1 LIGGGWG
8 ALGVSAARALAF
20 VLALAAVHAAAQPYP
35 SRPIRFIVSTA
46 AGGSPDILARILA
59 QKLSEQLGAQV
70 VVDNRAGASGIIGT
84 EIVARSAP
92 DGYTLLLATSLN
104 VGAIPVLRKRLP
116 FDAERDFAAVTQVA
130 WVANIVSMHPSIP
143 ATNVAEL
150 IQQARAR
157 SLNYA
162 SAGNASPAHL
172 AGAMFNV
179 LADVKM
185 THIPYKGA
193 GPASTDLIAGQV
205 QVFFGSP
212 LVLMPHAQSGRI
224 RVIATTGAQRDPLIP
239 HLPTV
244 AETLPGYE
252 ITQWWGVVVPAKTPS
267 AVIDRLRQTIA
278 AALEQTDVREKLRQ
292 QGTTPKSST
301 PEAFARFV
309 AEERMRIARLARQ
322 ADIRMDD

>member
-1 LIGGGWG
+1 MS
-8 ALGVSAARALAF
+8 SAARAFAF
-20 VLALAAVHAAAQPYP
+20 VLSLVAVHAAAQPYP

-46 AGGSPDILARILA
+46 PGGSPDILARILA
-59 QKLSEQLGAQV
+59 QKLSEQLGQQV

-104 VGAIPVLRKRLP
+104 ICALPVLKKRLP
-116 FDAERDFAAVTQVA
+116 FDAEKDFAAVTQVA

-179 LADVKM
+179 MADVKM
-185 THIPYKGA
+185 THVPYKGA

-205 QVFFGSP
+205 QLFFGSP
-212 LVLMPHAQSGRI
+212 LVLMPHAQSGRV
-224 RVIATTGAQRDPLIP
+224 RVIATTGAQRDPLLP

-252 ITQWWGVVVPAKTPS
+252 ITQWWGVAVPAKTPS
-267 AVIDRLRQTIA
+267 AVIDRLRQTVA
-278 AALEQTDVREKLRQ
+278 TALGQSDVREKLRQ

-309 AEERMRIARLARQ
+309 ADERMRIARLARQ